1 MQEADLKL
9 KDVRAFN
16 SYFKRFE
23 PADVYLLDGRIL
35 YVDTARA
42 GDAPAARRALDC
54 AGRWMIPGL
63 VDIHMHIESSMLT
76 PAPFCRRAAA
86 CGVTTLVAEP
96 HEIANVKGVRGVR
109 AMIEAGRSAP
119 IDVYCGI
126 PSSVPSTSESLETTG
141 AVIGFEEM
149 KALLDEKN
157 VACVGEVMNYREIIR
172 ENNLEI
178 SKFLRYLRENR
189 PQTVVE
195 GHCPALTGFDLAKFL
210 YLGIDADHTEHTLEE
225 LRQRFANGMFVEIQ
239 AKMLKPEILAYIEEN
254 NLYEHFCF
262 VTDDCMADEFA
273 TEGHL
278 DVIVRR
284 AIALGMRPE
293 DAVYAAT
300 FTPTRRMRLNDR
312 GALAPGKRADFC
324 LLDDLSSLSVATVYK
339 DGAPVWEKDRPL
351 ANEQTRYPF
360 PADFYHSVEVKA
372 PAAADFTIRIPAPA
386 DAVLVNVIELRDGS
400 TRTQQRN
407 VRMPVNGGVLQWKGS
422 GCLLAAVFERHGKN
436 GNVAYGFVCGYCL
449 QRGAVATTYFHD
461 HHNLFALGGDE
472 ASLQAAVTR
481 VIELQ
486 GGIVT
491 AENGA
496 VRSELPLPVAGI
508 LSEADAATVGAAL
521 RSIRADL
528 VAFGYRHYNPIMSLC
543 TLGLPVSPAIKLT
556 DKGLVDVKSG
566 AILPLYTPCNP

>member
-23 PADVYLLDGRIL
+23 SADVYLLDGRIL
-35 YVDTARA
+35 YIDTARA
-42 GDAPAARRALDC
+42 GDAPRARRELDC

-63 VDIHMHIESSMLT
+63 IDIHMHIESSMLT

-86 CGVTTLVAEP
+86 CGVTTIVAEP
-96 HEIANVKGVRGVR
+96 HEIAHVKGVRGVR

-126 PSSVPSTSESLETTG
+126 PSSVPSTSEALETTG
-141 AVIGFEEM
+141 AAIGFEEM
-149 KALLDEKN
+149 KALLKEEN
-157 VACVGEVMNYREIIR
+157 VACVGEVMNYRQVIR
-172 ENNLEI
+172 ENDLEI
-178 SKFLRYLRENR
+178 TKFLRYLRETY
-189 PQTVVE
+189 PQTVIE

-239 AKMLKPEILAYIEEN
+239 AKMLKPAILAYIAEN
-254 NLYEHFCF
+254 RLHEHFCF

-273 TEGHL
+273 AEGHL

-300 FTPTRRMRLNDR
+300 FTPARRMRLNDR

-324 LLDDLSSLSVATVYK
+324 LLDDLAALSIAAVYK
-339 DGAPVWEKDRPL
+339 DGAPVWEKGRPP
-351 ANEQTRYPF
+351 ASEQARYPF
-360 PADFYHSVEVKA
+360 PADFYHSVEVKM
-372 PAAADFTIRIPAPA
+372 PTAADFAVRIPEPA
-386 DAVLVNVIELRDGS
+386 DTVLVNVIELRDGS
-400 TRTQQRN
+400 TRTQQRT
-407 VRMPVNGGVLQWKGS
+407 VRMPVRDGLLQWKGS

-436 GNVAYGFVCGYCL
+436 GNVAYGFVSGDCL

-461 HHNLFALGGDE
+461 HHNLFVLGGDE
-472 ASLQAAVTR
+472 ASMQAAAAR

-496 VRSELPLPVAGI
+496 VRSELSLPVAGI
-508 LSEADAATVGAAL
+508 LSEEDAATAGAAL
-521 RSIRADL
+521 QNIRADL
-528 VAFGYRHYNPIMSLC
+528 IAFGYRHYNPIMSLC
-543 TLGLPVSPAIKLT
+543 TLGLPVSPDLKLT
-556 DKGLVDVKSG
+556 DKGLIDVKSG
-566 AILPLYTPCNP
+566 ALLPLYTPC